1 MLIALRTVVYCNT
14 CCIRL
19 EIGTF
24 LRHFQFVG
32 SIMYQVGSVIRN
44 PEIAALVPTLLIS
57 IADPNE
63 HTKTSLDL
71 LLQVCLMQFYKDFS
85 SDCNGKLC

>member
-1 MLIALRTVVYCNT
+1 MLSFIYRNWPALILVC
-14 CCIRL
+14 
-19 EIGTF
+19 F
-24 LRHFQFVG
+24 LRYLTVSDF
-32 SIMYQVGSVIRN
+32 QVGSVIRN

-71 LLQVCLMQFYKDFS
+71 LLQVCFYALFVYFELFKFLPIS
-85 SDCNGKLC
+85 VEIYI

>member
-1 MLIALRTVVYCNT
+1 MLYSTRDWNHS
-14 CCIRL
+14 
-19 EIGTF
+19 E
-24 LRHFQFVG
+24 VG
-32 SIMYQVGSVIRN
+32 SFFQVGSVIRN

-71 LLQVCLMQFYKDFS
+71 LLQVGFQIRGSAFDPCAM
-85 SDCNGKLC
+85 NE